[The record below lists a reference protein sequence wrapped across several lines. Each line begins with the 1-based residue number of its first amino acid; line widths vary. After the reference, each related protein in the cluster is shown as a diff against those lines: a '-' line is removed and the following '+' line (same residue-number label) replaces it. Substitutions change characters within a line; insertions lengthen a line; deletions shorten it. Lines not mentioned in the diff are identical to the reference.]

1 MQQGGMEV
9 KSLQDRP
16 KLSRWVT
23 EYWDAFQR
31 LSSSRTA
38 HQGGIGPIPL
48 SEINAYFDVMNIRD
62 VDDRL
67 TYIKMIQSLD
77 SVYVKHINEKAKRE
91 AEARRKKASAKK
103 PRRR

>member
-1 MQQGGMEV
+1 MEV
-9 KSLQDRP
+9 KALQDRP
-16 KLSRWVT
+16 ILNRWII
-23 EYWDAFQR
+23 EYWEAFQM

-48 SEINAYFDVMNIRD
+48 SEIAAYLDTLYIRD

-77 SVYVKHINEKAKRE
+77 SVYVKFINEKAKRE
-91 AEARRKKASAKK
+91 SSAKRSK
-103 PRRR
+103 HATPPKRRR

>member
-1 MQQGGMEV
+1 MEV
-9 KSLQDRP
+9 EALRTRP
-16 KLSRWVT
+16 KLTQWT
-23 EYWDAFQR
+23 IEYWDAFQR

-48 SEINAYFDVMNIRD
+48 SEIVAYLNVMNIRD

-77 SVYVKHINEKAKRE
+77 SVYVKHINEKAKRD
-91 AEARRKKASAKK
+91 AESRRKRASAKRPK
-103 PRRR
+103 RR